1 MPYYYLLLQV
11 FDIMRLMIFIN
22 LPDRRLQR
30 GGLCKDFTQLQVGE
44 GEMAQ
49 ERGKIL

>member
-1 MPYYYLLLQV
+1 M
-11 FDIMRLMIFIN
+11 N
-22 LPDRRLQR
+22 LPDRRLQY

-44 GEMAQ
+44 GGMAQ